1 MTLTEESI
9 SVVSEKTR
17 TKNNMSNKKIY
28 YYRIFDDKEK
38 LNYLKSSLSHEQV
51 EQWLREFEKT
61 HQKYFN
67 PEFISF
73 LREHDPEAEIIE
85 ISDISY

>member
-1 MTLTEESI
+1 MTLTDETI
-9 SVVSEKTR
+9 SEISEQSLEK
-17 TKNNMSNKKIY
+17 NMSNKKLF

-38 LNYLKSSLSHEQV
+38 LNYLKSSLSHEEV
-51 EQWLREFEKT
+51 EHWLAEYERT

-67 PEFISF
+67 PEFITY
-73 LREHDPEAEIIE
+73 LHEHDPEAEIIE

>member
-1 MTLTEESI
+1 MTLAEESI
-9 SVVSEKTR
+9 SEVSEQTLGKR
-17 TKNNMSNKKIY
+17 KMNKKKLF

-38 LNYLKSSLSHEQV
+38 LNYMKSSLSHEEV
-51 EQWLREFEKT
+51 EHWLREYEKT

-67 PEFISF
+67 PEFINY
-73 LREHDPEAEIIE
+73 LHEHDPEAEIIE

>member
-1 MTLTEESI
+1 MAD
-9 SVVSEKTR
+9 
-17 TKNNMSNKKIY
+17 NKLF

-51 EQWLREFEKT
+51 EKWLREYEGS
-61 HQKYFN
+61 HQKYVN
-67 PEFISF
+67 PEFIEF
-73 LREHDPEAEIIE
+73 LSKHDPEAEIIE

>member
-9 SVVSEKTR
+9 SEVSYHSLEK
-17 TKNNMSNKKIY
+17 NMSNKKLF

-38 LNYLKSSLSHEQV
+38 LNYLKSSLSHQEV
-51 EQWLREFEKT
+51 EHRLREYEKA

-67 PEFISF
+67 PEFITY
-73 LREHDPEAEIIE
+73 LHEHDPEAEIIE

>member
-1 MTLTEESI
+1 MNLTEESI
-9 SVVSEKTR
+9 SDVSEKTR

-28 YYRIFDDKEK
+28 YYRIFDDTEK
-38 LNYLKSSLSHEQV
+38 LNYLKSSLPHQEV
-51 EQWLREFEKT
+51 EHWLREYERT

-67 PEFISF
+67 PEFINY
-73 LREHDPEAEIIE
+73 LHEHDPEAEIIE

>member
-1 MTLTEESI
+1 MTLTDESLELT
-9 SVVSEKTR
+9 EKLGEKR
-17 TKNNMSNKKIY
+17 KMGSKKLY

-38 LNYLKSSLSHEQV
+38 LNYLKSSLPHEQV
-51 EQWLREFEKT
+51 EHWLKEYERT

-67 PEFISF
+67 PEFIHY
-73 LREHDPEAEIIE
+73 LHDHDPEAEIID

>member
-1 MTLTEESI
+1 M
-9 SVVSEKTR
+9 
-17 TKNNMSNKKIY
+17 MADNKLF

-51 EQWLREFEKT
+51 EKWLREYEGS
-61 HQKYFN
+61 HQKYIN
-67 PEFISF
+67 PEFIEF
-73 LREHDPEAEIIE
+73 LSKHDPEAEIIE

>member
-1 MTLTEESI
+1 MILTDKSPEL
-9 SVVSEKTR
+9 SEQTAEVK
-17 TKNNMSNKKIY
+17 KMGNKKLY

-38 LNYLKSSLSHEQV
+38 LNYIKSSLPHEEV
-51 EQWLREFEKT
+51 ERWLREYERT

-67 PEFISF
+67 PEFINY
-73 LREHDPEAEIIE
+73 LHEHDPEAEIID

>member
-1 MTLTEESI
+1 LNLAKEKSAEA
-9 SVVSEKTR
+9 SEKR
-17 TKNNMSNKKIY
+17 NMSKKKLY

-38 LNYLKSSLSHEQV
+38 LNYLKSSLSHEEV
-51 EQWLREFEKT
+51 ERWLNEYEKT

-67 PEFISF
+67 PEFISY
-73 LREHDPEAEIIE
+73 LHEHDPEAEIIE

>member
-1 MTLTEESI
+1 MTLTEESL
-9 SVVSEKTR
+9 SEVSEQSLEK
-17 TKNNMSNKKIY
+17 NMSKKKLF

-38 LNYLKSSLSHEQV
+38 LNYLKSSLSHEEV
-51 EQWLREFEKT
+51 EHWLQEYERT

-67 PEFISF
+67 PEFINY
-73 LREHDPEAEIIE
+73 LHEHDPEAEIIE

>member
-1 MTLTEESI
+1 MMTD
-9 SVVSEKTR
+9 
-17 TKNNMSNKKIY
+17 NKLF

-51 EQWLREFEKT
+51 EKWLREYEGG
-61 HQKYFN
+61 HQKYVN
-67 PEFISF
+67 PEFIEF
-73 LREHDPEAEIIE
+73 LSRHDPEAEIIE

>member
-1 MTLTEESI
+1 MTLTDETTSE
-9 SVVSEKTR
+9 VSEQSLEK
-17 TKNNMSNKKIY
+17 NMSSKKLF

-38 LNYLKSSLSHEQV
+38 LNYLKSSLSHEEV
-51 EQWLREFEKT
+51 EHWLSEYEKT

-67 PEFISF
+67 PEFITY
-73 LREHDPEAEIIE
+73 LHEHDPEAEIIE

>member
-1 MTLTEESI
+1 M
-9 SVVSEKTR
+9 
-17 TKNNMSNKKIY
+17 MADNKLF

-38 LNYLKSSLSHEQV
+38 LNYLKSSLSHEEV
-51 EQWLREFEKT
+51 EKWLREYESA

-67 PEFISF
+67 PEFINF
-73 LREHDPEAEIIE
+73 LSEHDPEAEIIE